1 VGREALIFRTPK
13 IFFFSPVF
21 FIRPAR
27 VVLFSVS
34 NLFTPK
40 TLSIAAAAATLAFDY
55 VYTAG
60 MKVQQDS
67 FNPKKEEGENGYKL
81 CV

>member
-1 VGREALIFRTPK
+1 MCWPFQIYLPPRL
-13 IFFFSPVF
+13 
-21 FIRPAR
+21 
-27 VVLFSVS
+27 
-34 NLFTPK
+34 
-40 TLSIAAAAATLAFDY
+40 LSIAIAIAAAAAATLAFDY

>member
-1 VGREALIFRTPK
+1 M
-13 IFFFSPVF
+13 FFTW
-21 FIRPAR
+21 PAR

-40 TLSIAAAAATLAFDY
+40 TLSIAAAAATLAIDY
-55 VYTAG
+55 VYMAG

>member
-1 VGREALIFRTPK
+1 VCWPFQIYLPPRL
-13 IFFFSPVF
+13 
-21 FIRPAR
+21 
-27 VVLFSVS
+27 
-34 NLFTPK
+34 
-40 TLSIAAAAATLAFDY
+40 LSIAAAAAATLAFDY

-67 FNPKKEEGENGYKL
+67 FNPKKKEGENGYKL